1 MAKKQKKKRNKKY
14 RPLYTTGGRVDMRT
28 GGRVVKQRGGKA
40 GAIDNERRQREEQER
55 RDREEAEQR
64 QRETQAPPSENQPAN
79 QPQNQQVGQA
89 EPITPQSQPQQ
100 PFDTGFGNVQPGE
113 FSDEQK
119 PDATGAMKRATPV
132 GMQDPATQS
141 AFQIGREYRTLR
153 TGARAE
159 DLAGGIAPED
169 LASNYKAQTIVDD
182 KGNVPAGTTITP
194 EQVQELQMKVTKEAE
209 AAKVAA
215 TTPEQVATVNEVA
228 LAAQP
233 KPFEAATIADADV
246 AKVSENAVV
255 EAATGAVSDE
265 VSDIL
270 SKAAGVQAVPK
281 IEAARVEI
289 LPGALQE
296 RVVGVISPE
305 AKAQAAKVG
314 GTSLAKIT
322 RAKKQLRNAGLNEE
336 DINELGNDPEVLETR
351 LLDFTEA
358 QRGIVEGLPEEA
370 LVSTQMD
377 GLLAGVE
384 SGSIPVWAAPAV
396 ASVEQML
403 AQRGLEAS
411 TVGRDALLNAII
423 TSALP
428 IAQANAKAIQAS
440 VTQQK
445 SIEATNALKD
455 AEMQQQTALF
465 NAQNVYNLNLAQFS
479 ADQQRAINNSKFLQ
493 TASIKNATME
503 QQAVVQD
510 AVLMSQRN
518 LAEADQNTKLGI
530 TNAQAFLQ
538 MDMANLS
545 NEQQASMLKAQQ
557 IQQRLLSNQA
567 ADNAARQFNATS
579 QNQTNQFMASL
590 NASISQFNA
599 QQNNSMS
606 QFNATQENAAEARR
620 VARDAEANR
629 FEAQLKTQIDQ
640 FNAQQEFNREQFN
653 IRNETAIAQ
662 SNVQWRRQAN
672 TADTAAIN
680 AANQQN
686 AQNAYNLSAAA
697 QNFLWQELR
706 DEADFA
712 FKRWDNDEQRK
723 TSLLVAA
730 LGNTEGVNRKDSW
743 ADNLQAI
750 TSLVDGWLD

>member
-1 MAKKQKKKRNKKY
+1 
-14 RPLYTTGGRVDMRT
+14 YTTGGRVDMRT
-28 GGRVVKQRGGKA
+28 GGRVLKQRGGKA

-64 QRETQAPPSENQPAN
+64 QRETQAPPSENQPAT
-79 QPQNQQVGQA
+79 QPQNQQAGPA
-89 EPITPQSQPQQ
+89 RPIEPQPQPQQ

-113 FSDEQK
+113 FSDKQK

-503 QQAVVQD
+503 QQAVIQD

>member
-28 GGRVVKQRGGKA
+28 GGRVLKQRGGKA

-64 QRETQAPPSENQPAN
+64 QRETQAPPSENQPAT
-79 QPQNQQVGQA
+79 QPQNQQAGPA
-89 EPITPQSQPQQ
+89 RPIEPQPQPQQ

-113 FSDEQK
+113 FSDKQK

-503 QQAVVQD
+503 QQAVIQD